1 MLMQEIAWVNMLWD
15 YTAENGFVRGVTET
29 FDGSRPCEL
38 CKKADDLRQQEH
50 RNDPVESNPDSRA
63 RMAWAEM
70 VPAVAAAVP
79 AIRVSDA
86 LPAVT
91 VPPQCL
97 RGRGADAPVPPPP
110 KRA

>member
-1 MLMQEIAWVNMLWD
+1 MLVQEVAWVNMLFD

-38 CKKADDLRQQEH
+38 CRKADDIRKQEQ
-50 RNDPVESNPDSRA
+50 RNDPAESPPESRA

-70 VPAVAAAVP
+70 VPATVAG
-79 AIRVSDA
+79 
-86 LPAVT
+86 LPAVKVIDAT
-91 VPPQCL
+91 VIAAAPPEDR

-110 KRA
+110 ERA